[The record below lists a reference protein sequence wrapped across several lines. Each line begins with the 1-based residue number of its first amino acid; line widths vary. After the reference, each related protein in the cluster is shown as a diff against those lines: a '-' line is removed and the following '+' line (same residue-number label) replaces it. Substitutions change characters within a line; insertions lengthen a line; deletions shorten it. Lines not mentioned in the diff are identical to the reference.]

1 MYDPNRALLELGLV
15 DYVWGNPSTLST
27 WNSNLQADKSRKEQQ
42 EYNNMWKM
50 LELARL
56 RSDEKKAK
64 DKELNDA
71 AVQMA
76 KLNKDLLNASPQE
89 AVIIRKE
96 QAALAKRY
104 PALQDSTAEAIK
116 ARAAEDKYQQYKN
129 DFISNKIPLTFA
141 KNDDIKGAIDLVMGS
156 MLYDADKEKLI
167 SELRGKK
174 STEQLVA
181 EARQNAV
188 GSYAGKKTGEG
199 LTDKDLGAKAS
210 AAIAAGTAPSSLSDD
225 VRGKIREM
233 GYTWNGTWVAK

>member
-50 LELARL
+50 LELAKL
-56 RSDEKKAK
+56 KSDEKKAK

-76 KLNKDLLNASPQE
+76 KLNRDLMNASPQE

-104 PALQDSTAEAIK
+104 PTLQDSTAEAIK
-116 ARAAEDKYQQYKN
+116 ARAAEDQYQKDKTN
-129 DFISNKIPLTFA
+129 FISTLPTTFA
-141 KNDDIKGAIDLVMGS
+141 KDDDIKSAIASVMNS
-156 MLYDADKEKLI
+156 KLYDADKEKLI

-174 STEQLVA
+174 STEQIVA
-181 EARQNAV
+181 EARQNAA
-188 GSYAGKKTGEG
+188 GSHAGKKTGEA
-199 LTDKDLGAKAS
+199 LDLKDKALDAKKKKE
-210 AAIAAGTAPSSLSDD
+210 AGFNLSTEEQQAYDA
-225 VRGKIREM
+225 VYGGK
-233 GYTWNGTWVAK
+233 

>member
-50 LELARL
+50 LELAKL
-56 RSDEKKAK
+56 KSDEKKAR

-76 KLNKDLLNASPQE
+76 KLNRDLMNASPQE

-104 PALQDSTAEAIK
+104 PTLQDSTAEAIK
-116 ARAAEDKYQQYKN
+116 ARAAEDQYQKDKTN
-129 DFISNKIPLTFA
+129 FISTLPTTFA
-141 KNDDIKGAIDLVMGS
+141 TNEDIKKAIDKVMGKDGNF
-156 MLYDADKEKLI
+156 LYDTDKEKII

-174 STEQLVA
+174 STEQIVA
-181 EARQNAV
+181 EARQNEI
-188 GSYAGKKTGEG
+188 GSHAGKKTGEA
-199 LTDKDLGAKAS
+199 LDLKDKARDAKKKKE
-210 AAIAAGTAPSSLSDD
+210 AGFNLSTEEQQAYDA
-225 VRGKIREM
+225 VYGGK
-233 GYTWNGTWVAK
+233 